1 VKTGEAKSGEKNM
14 AIAEHTHYTGQLPVL
29 TKNSDLLIA
38 VAAVAILIF
47 MVIPLPSMLLDVL
60 ISFNI
65 TFALIILLAS
75 MYTMKPLEL
84 SAFPSILLLVT
95 LFRLSLNVASTRIIL
110 IHGNEGATAAGKVI
124 QAFGSFV
131 VGGNY
136 LVGIIVF
143 VILVVI
149 NFMVITK
156 GAGRIAEVAARFTL
170 DAMPGKQ
177 MSIDADLNAGLI
189 NEQEARAR
197 RQEISQEAEYYGAM
211 DGANKFVRGD
221 AVAGIIIT
229 MANILGGLA
238 IGVFQNKMSFA
249 SAAQTYTL
257 LTIGDG
263 LVTQIPALIISTS
276 AGIIVSRAG
285 SDSNLGTEITSQ
297 IFRQPRAIGIT
308 SIVLFG
314 FGIIPGLPLIPF
326 WILAIVAGVLA
337 LYIRKAAEARIHAE
351 EEAQIREEQD
361 MPVEQLDSL
370 PVLDMLAIE
379 VGYGLIPLVDVEQN
393 GELLER
399 IKSVRRQVAQEVGI
413 IVPPVHIQDNMQLK
427 PGEYSILIKGNE
439 IANGV
444 LMTNYYLAMNPGGVE
459 ESIDGIAT
467 REPTYGLPALW
478 IKENLKEDAL
488 AKGYTVVDL
497 ATVVTTHLSEIVK
510 RHGPEFLGRQEVQ
523 HLLDNMK
530 ESHPKVVE
538 ELVPNLLS
546 LGGVVK
552 VLQNLLREQV
562 PIRDLL
568 AILETLADWAPA
580 TKDLDLLTEYV
591 RHALARTI
599 TKMHM
604 THEGTLPVITLDHSV
619 ESTIAAAIQQT
630 EQGGFFA
637 LDPSI
642 AQQIV
647 NKLAKDLEKSSALN
661 YQPVVVC
668 SSQIRLHFKKL
679 LDQFLPNVSVLSYD
693 EILSNV
699 EIQSLGTLELSDEN

>member
-1 VKTGEAKSGEKNM
+1 MAVAEQTQYAGE
-14 AIAEHTHYTGQLPVL
+14 LPGIS
-29 TKNSDLLIA
+29 KNSDISIA

-47 MVIPLPSMLLDVL
+47 MVLPLPPMLLDLL
-60 ISFNI
+60 IAFNI
-65 TFALIILLAS
+65 TFALVILLAS
-75 MYTMKPLEL
+75 MYTLRPLDL

-110 IHGNEGATAAGKVI
+110 IHGSEGAMAAGKVI

-136 LVGIIVF
+136 LVGMIVF
-143 VILVVI
+143 IILVVI

-189 NEQEARAR
+189 NEIEARTRREEIAR
-197 RQEISQEAEYYGAM
+197 EAEYYGAM

-221 AVAGIIIT
+221 AIAGIIIT
-229 MANILGGLA
+229 LANIIGGLA

-285 SDSNLGTEITSQ
+285 AESNLGTEITSQ
-297 IFRQPRAIGIT
+297 ILRQPRAIGIT
-308 SIVLFG
+308 AIVLFG

-326 WILAIVAGVLA
+326 WVLA
-337 LYIRKAAEARIHAE
+337 SLAAGLALLIQRATHQRKRAE
-351 EEAQIREEQD
+351 EEAQTRAQQD
-361 MPVEQLDSL
+361 VPVEPLDSL
-370 PVLDMLAIE
+370 PLLDTLAIE
-379 VGYGLIPLVDVEQN
+379 VGYALIPLVDAEQD

-399 IKSVRRQVAQEVGI
+399 IKSIRRQVADEIGI

-427 PGEYSILIKGNE
+427 PGEYSILLKGNE
-439 IANGV
+439 IASGE
-444 LMTNYYLAMNPGGVE
+444 LMTNYYLAMNPGTVAEDIG
-459 ESIDGIAT
+459 GIET

-478 IKENLKEDAL
+478 IKENAKENAL

-497 ATVVTTHLSEIVK
+497 ATVMTTHLSEVVR
-510 RHGPEFLGRQEVQ
+510 RHGPELLGRQEVQ
-523 HLLDNMK
+523 LLLDNLK

-538 ELVPNLLS
+538 ELVPNLLP
-546 LGGVVK
+546 LGGVVR

-599 TKMHM
+599 TKMHQSQ
-604 THEGTLPVITLDHSV
+604 EGTLPVLTLDHSV
-619 ESTIAAAIQQT
+619 ESAIAAAVQQT
-630 EQGGFFA
+630 DQGSLFS
-637 LDPSI
+637 LYPNV
-642 AQQIV
+642 AQKIV
-647 NKLAKDLEKSSALN
+647 NNLAQILEKTSSMSI
-661 YQPVVVC
+661 QPVIAC

-679 LDQFLPNVSVLSYD
+679 IDQFIPNVSVLSYD
-693 EILSNV
+693 EILNNV
-699 EIQSLGTLELSDEN
+699 EIQSLGTLELSDAN

>member
-1 VKTGEAKSGEKNM
+1 MSL
-14 AIAEHTHYTGQLPVL
+14 AENTHTAGQLPGI
-29 TKNSDLLIA
+29 TKNSDITMA
-38 VAAVAILIF
+38 VAVVAILVF
-47 MVIPLPSMLLDVL
+47 MVIPLPPMFLDLL

-75 MYTMKPLEL
+75 MYTLRPLEL
-84 SAFPSILLLVT
+84 SAFPSILLLIT

-110 IHGNEGATAAGKVI
+110 LHGSEGAMAAGKVI
-124 QAFGSFV
+124 QAFGNFV

-136 LVGIIVF
+136 LVGIIIF
-143 VILVVI
+143 IILVVI

-189 NEQEARAR
+189 NEQQARSR
-197 RQEISQEAEYYGAM
+197 REEISREAEYYGAM

-221 AVAGIIIT
+221 AIAGIIIT
-229 MANILGGLA
+229 LTNIIGGLA

-249 SAAQTYTL
+249 NAAHTYTL

-285 SDSNLGTEITSQ
+285 AESNLGAEITSQ
-297 IFRQPRAIGIT
+297 ILFQPRAIGIT

-326 WILAIVAGVLA
+326 WVLA
-337 LYIRKAAEARIHAE
+337 SLAGLLTLMIHRATRQQMQIE
-351 EEAQIREEQD
+351 QEAQMREETSV
-361 MPVEQLDSL
+361 PVERLDSL
-370 PVLDMLAIE
+370 PPLDTLAIE
-379 VGYGLIPLVDVEQN
+379 VGYGLIPLVDAEQD
-393 GELLER
+393 GELLDR
-399 IKSVRRQVAQEVGI
+399 IKSIRRQVAYEIGI

-427 PGEYSILIKGNE
+427 PGEYSILLKGNE
-439 IANGV
+439 IARGE
-444 LMTNYYLAMNPGGVE
+444 LMTNHYLAMNPGAVDE
-459 ESIDGIAT
+459 EIDGIPT
-467 REPTYGLPALW
+467 HEPTYGLPALW
-478 IKENLKEDAL
+478 IKENAKENAL

-497 ATVVTTHLSEIVK
+497 AAVMTTHLSEIVK

-523 HLLDNMK
+523 QLLDNLK
-530 ESHPKVVE
+530 DSHPKVVE
-538 ELVPNLLS
+538 ELVPNFLS

-562 PIRDLL
+562 SIRDLL
-568 AILETLADWAPA
+568 LVLETLADWAPA

-591 RHALARTI
+591 RQSLARTI
-599 TKMHM
+599 TKMHLTRDGIM
-604 THEGTLPVITLDHSV
+604 QVITLDHSV
-619 ESTIAAAIQQT
+619 ESAIAAAIQQT
-630 EQGGFFA
+630 EQGSHFA
-637 LDPSI
+637 LDPNT
-642 AQQIV
+642 AQKVI
-647 NKLAKDLEKSSALN
+647 NNLAQVLEKSSALN
-661 YQPVVVC
+661 LQPVIVC
-668 SSQIRLHFKKL
+668 SAPIRCHFKKL
-679 LDQFLPNVSVLSYD
+679 IDQFIPNISVLSYD

-699 EIQSLGTLELSDEN
+699 EIQSLGTLELSDAN

>member
-1 VKTGEAKSGEKNM
+1 M
-14 AIAEHTHYTGQLPVL
+14 AIAQQTQLAGQLPGI
-29 TKNSDLLIA
+29 TRNSDITIA
-38 VAAVAILIF
+38 VAVVAILAF
-47 MVIPLPSMLLDVL
+47 MVIPLPPMLLDLL

-75 MYTMKPLEL
+75 MYTLRPLEL
-84 SAFPSILLLVT
+84 SAFPSILLLIT

-110 IHGNEGATAAGKVI
+110 IHGNEGAMAAGKVI

-143 VILVVI
+143 IILVVI

-189 NEQEARAR
+189 NEQEARLR
-197 RQEISQEAEYYGAM
+197 REEISREAEYYGAM

-221 AVAGIIIT
+221 AIAGIIIT
-229 MANILGGLA
+229 LANIIGGLA

-249 SAAQTYTL
+249 NAAQTYTL

-285 SDSNLGTEITSQ
+285 AESNLGTEITSQ
-297 IFRQPRAIGIT
+297 ILYQPRAIGIT
-308 SIVLFG
+308 AIVLFG

-326 WILAIVAGVLA
+326 WVLGALAGGLTLLIHKATRQRSLA
-337 LYIRKAAEARIHAE
+337 EQDAQARE
-351 EEAQIREEQD
+351 EEA
-361 MPVEQLDSL
+361 MPVEHLDSL
-370 PVLDMLAIE
+370 PLLDTLAIE
-379 VGYGLIPLVDVEQN
+379 VGYGLIPLVDAEQD

-399 IKSVRRQVAQEVGI
+399 IKSIRRQVAYEIGI

-427 PGEYSILIKGNE
+427 PGEYSILLKGNE
-439 IANGV
+439 IARGE
-444 LMTNYYLAMNPGGVE
+444 LMTNYYLAMNPGSVDE
-459 ESIDGIAT
+459 KIDGIAT
-467 REPTYGLPALW
+467 HEPTYGLPALW
-478 IKENLKEDAL
+478 IKENVKEKAL

-497 ATVVTTHLSEIVK
+497 AAVMTTHLSEIVK

-523 HLLDNMK
+523 QLLDNLK
-530 ESHPKVVE
+530 DSHPKVVE
-538 ELVPNLLS
+538 ELVPNYLS

-562 PIRDLL
+562 PVRDLL
-568 AILETLADWAPA
+568 LILETLADWAPA

-591 RHALARTI
+591 RQSLARTI
-599 TKMHM
+599 TKIHQ
-604 THEGTLPVITLDHSV
+604 TAEGILPVITLDHSV
-619 ESTIAAAIQQT
+619 ESAVVAAIQPT
-630 EQGGFFA
+630 EQGSHFA
-637 LDPSI
+637 LDPNI
-642 AQQIV
+642 AQKIV
-647 NKLAKDLEKSSALN
+647 NNLAHVLDKSPSLN
-661 YQPVVVC
+661 FQPVIVC
-668 SSQIRLHFKKL
+668 SAPIRCYFKKL
-679 LDQFLPNVSVLSYD
+679 VDQFIPNISVLSYD

-699 EIQSLGTLELSDEN
+699 EIQSLGTLELSDAN

>member
-1 VKTGEAKSGEKNM
+1 M
-14 AIAEHTHYTGQLPVL
+14 AVAENTQIAGQFPDI
-29 TKNSDLLIA
+29 TKNSDLSIA
-38 VAAVAILIF
+38 VAVVAILVF
-47 MVIPLPSMLLDVL
+47 MVIPLPPMLLDLL

-75 MYTMKPLEL
+75 MYTLRPLEL
-84 SAFPSILLLVT
+84 SAFPSILLLIT

-110 IHGNEGATAAGKVI
+110 IHGNEGAMAAGKVI
-124 QAFGSFV
+124 QAFGNFV

-143 VILVVI
+143 IILVVI

-189 NEQEARAR
+189 NEHEARSR
-197 RQEISQEAEYYGAM
+197 REEISREAEYYGAM

-221 AVAGIIIT
+221 AIAGIIIT
-229 MANILGGLA
+229 LANIIGGLA
-238 IGVFQNKMSFA
+238 IGVFQNQMSFA
-249 SAAQTYTL
+249 SAAQNYTL

-285 SDSNLGTEITSQ
+285 AASNLGAEITSQ
-297 IFRQPRAIGIT
+297 ILYQPRAIGIT
-308 SIVLFG
+308 AIVLFG

-326 WILAIVAGVLA
+326 WTLGSLAGGLTWLIYRANQQSL
-337 LYIRKAAEARIHAE
+337 LAE
-351 EEAQIREEQD
+351 EEARLRQEK
-361 MPVEQLDSL
+361 PVAVEDVDSL
-370 PVLDMLAIE
+370 PLLDTLAIE
-379 VGYGLIPLVDVEQN
+379 VGYGLIPLVDAEQD

-399 IKSVRRQVAQEVGI
+399 IKSIRRQVAYEIGI

-427 PGEYSILIKGNE
+427 PGEYSILLKGNQ
-439 IANGV
+439 IARGE
-444 LMTNYYLAMNPGGVE
+444 LMTNYYLAMNPGTVTE
-459 ESIDGIAT
+459 EIDGIPT
-467 REPTYGLPALW
+467 HEPTYGLPALW
-478 IKENLKEDAL
+478 IKENAKESAL
-488 AKGYTVVDL
+488 SKGYTVVDL
-497 ATVVTTHLSEIVK
+497 AAVMTTHLSEIVK

-523 HLLDNMK
+523 QLLDNLK
-530 ESHPKVVE
+530 ESHPKVLE
-538 ELVPNLLS
+538 ELIPNYLS

-568 AILETLADWAPA
+568 QILETLADWAPM

-591 RHALARTI
+591 RQALARTI
-599 TKMHM
+599 TKIHQNRDGIM
-604 THEGTLPVITLDHSV
+604 PVITLDHSV
-619 ESTIAAAIQQT
+619 ESAIATAIQQT
-630 EQGGFFA
+630 DHGSHFA
-637 LDPSI
+637 LDPNLAQNI
-642 AQQIV
+642 ATNLVQV
-647 NKLAKDLEKSSALN
+647 LEKSSGLN
-661 YQPVVVC
+661 LQPVIVC
-668 SSQIRLHFKKL
+668 SAQIRCHFKKL
-679 LDQFLPNVSVLSYD
+679 IDQFIPNISVLSYD

-699 EIQSLGTLELSDEN
+699 EIQSLGTLELSDAN